1 VENLS
6 PMNQNPEPAYGEALM
21 LRQLEDRV
29 LRLET
34 LARALS
40 EQQDALRGE
49 MRRENLTLRDQMKGL
64 EHKVDDWNRIV
75 NTKLDRLIGER
86 TVVTGL
92 ITLVTSVLGTGVVH
106 VVLSMGAH

>member
-1 VENLS
+1 MDHSVEALCS
-6 PMNQNPEPAYGEALM
+6 DALM

-34 LARALS
+34 IARAHS
-40 EQQDALRGE
+40 EQHEALRAE
-49 MRRENLTLRDQMKGL
+49 MRRETLTLRDQMKAL
-64 EHKVDDWNRIV
+64 EHKVDDWNRLV

-92 ITLVTSVLGTGVVH
+92 ITLVTSVLGTGAVH
-106 VVLSMGAH
+106 VALVLGSR